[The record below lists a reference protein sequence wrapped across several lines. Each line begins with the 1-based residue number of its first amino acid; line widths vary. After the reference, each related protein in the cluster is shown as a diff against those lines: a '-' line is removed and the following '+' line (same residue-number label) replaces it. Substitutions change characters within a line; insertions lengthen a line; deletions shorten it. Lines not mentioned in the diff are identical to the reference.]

1 MRCRQPLS
9 SHICFACVE
18 TMIIRR
24 RRLPSPFTKDK
35 APTLRSEQII
45 KKKFNYIKLSILPS
59 IRSAVSSKII
69 LEK

>member
-35 APTLRSEQII
+35 APTARSEQII
-45 KKKFNYIKLSILPS
+45 KKSLIILSYRYYPRYALPS
-59 IRSAVSSKII
+59 EVK
-69 LEK
+69 